1 MLVAA
6 LALML
11 QQAAPPP
18 AAPEDE
24 ITVIGRR
31 MRDMRFAVKYDR
43 RRRAYRCIVRRTS
56 GDPALDTAICDLGLR
71 CTEGATSVARVED
84 CVKTGFETLP
94 GLYASE
100 RRQFSRGPAA
110 R

>member
-31 MRDMRFAVKYDR
+31 IRDMRFAVKYDR
-43 RRRAYRCIVRRTS
+43 RRRGYRCIVRRTS
-56 GDPALDTAICDLGLR
+56 GDPTLDTAVCDLGLR
-71 CTEGATSVARVED
+71 CVGTTTSVPQVEG
-84 CVKTGFETLP
+84 CIKTGFGTLP

-100 RRQFSRGPAA
+100 RRMFSGDPAA